1 MEAMTAP
8 FPGSR
13 GSGRDCWNSIE
24 SDPTKVKKEKEK
36 LNCVTLRV
44 KINSQACEKL
54 SIRRGKEK
62 TRQEK
67 SRKIIFVAY
76 TFVK

>member
-44 KINSQACEKL
+44 KINSQACE
-54 SIRRGKEK
+54 
-62 TRQEK
+62 
-67 SRKIIFVAY
+67 
-76 TFVK
+76 